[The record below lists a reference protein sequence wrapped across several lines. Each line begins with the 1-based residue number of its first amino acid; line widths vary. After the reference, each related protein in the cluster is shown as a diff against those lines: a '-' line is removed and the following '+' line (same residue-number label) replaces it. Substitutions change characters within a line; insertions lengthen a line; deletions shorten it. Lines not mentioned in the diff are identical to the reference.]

1 MVLGRRINTRKNIYI
16 FGDLMIFRSLP
27 RTVQR
32 VRRLYCIYWIWRLK
46 FMIDFWSNISIYIW
60 HFYPTVILYG
70 YQRDSHDLE
79 HSCFKII
86 LALCLI
92 FLTVKRQ
99 SGSLKNSFLFFCI
112 KLHIVFLVKKLSK
125 IFLTPFTAAWA
136 VYKRNVVVYWQ
147 HTSLLSQCFQVR
159 ILPRSQMLRGGRQ
172 GSLCN
177 AGIKWEKILPV
188 QKSKMSFLPVFC
200 VKRIQFIFC
209 ICTLYNV
216 QYVHIRVCT
225 MYWGIYMYI
234 I

>member
-99 SGSLKNSFLFFCI
+99 SGSLKNSFFLYKITYCFFSQ
-112 KLHIVFLVKKLSK
+112 KTKQN
-125 IFLTPFTAAWA
+125 IFDSL
-136 VYKRNVVVYWQ
+136 YGGLG
-147 HTSLLSQCFQVR
+147 SLLTQCGGLLAALQPAEPVVR
-159 ILPRSQMLRGGRQ
+159 ILPCSQMLRGGRQ

-188 QKSKMSFLPVFC
+188 QKSKMSFLTVFC